1 MCDEPQE
8 KGKGFGAVVC
18 WFYFFF
24 PWLSLKF
31 PLSVLWLSLKF
42 VAVRSKMTK
51 LSAAASEQELL
62 KLGITT
68 QKEPVG
74 ASGI

>member
-1 MCDEPQE
+1 
-8 KGKGFGAVVC
+8 
-18 WFYFFF
+18 
-24 PWLSLKF
+24 
-31 PLSVLWLSLKF
+31 
-42 VAVRSKMTK
+42 MTK

-74 ASGI
+74 ASGIWGQNLMSCAI

>member
-1 MCDEPQE
+1 MSHRRKERDL
-8 KGKGFGAVVC
+8 GLWFVGF
-18 WFYFFF
+18 FFFF